1 MGAVSASPDLHVK
14 RLPAAHRT
22 PGALAAE
29 AAGLRWLAAAGGA
42 AVVRVHAVDE
52 DELVLDRVV
61 ETRATPAAAE
71 RFGRDLARTH
81 AAGAPRFGAPPPG
94 VEGDAWIAALRL
106 PMTREG
112 EDLPWGAFYAR
123 HRLQP
128 YLRAARDAGTLDAD
142 DVAVVER
149 VCARLEDGDE
159 ALVAGGERPARLHG
173 DLWSGNVLWSA
184 DGAVLIDPAAH
195 GGHPE
200 TDLAML
206 ALFGAPHLDRVLAAH
221 AEAAGTPGGWRERV
235 PLHQLH
241 PLLVH
246 TVLFGGGYAA
256 QAVRAASACAAL

>member
-1 MGAVSASPDLHVK
+1 VPSTAFVK
-14 RLPAAHRT
+14 QQTGVPVAAF
-22 PGALAAE
+22 AAE
-29 AAGLRWLAAAGGA
+29 AAGLRWLADAGGV
-42 AVVRVHAVDE
+42 AVCPVLEVRRDA
-52 DELVLDRVV
+52 LVLERVR
-61 ETRATPAAAE
+61 EQRPDARAAE

-94 VEGDAWIAALRL
+94 VDGDAWIATLPL
-106 PMTREG
+106 PMTG
-112 EDLPWGAFYAR
+112 PVTGDDAGWGTFYAER
-123 HRLQP
+123 RVQP
-128 YLRAARDAGTLDAD
+128 YLRLARDAATFDAA

-149 VCARLEDGDE
+149 VCERLTAEDP
-159 ALVAGGERPARLHG
+159 ALVAGTGGPARLHG

-206 ALFGAPHLDRVLAAH
+206 ELFGLPHLARVLDAYR
-221 AEAAGTPGGWRERV
+221 EAAGTPDGRRERV

-246 TVLFGGGYAA
+246 TVLFGGAYAA
-256 QAVRAASACAAL
+256 QALEAAERASAL